1 VSDLEIRIS
10 RYLDGEASAAEAA
23 EIRALLERSPEARA
37 LLREMMLLSRAARKL
52 PSLDAPRRS
61 SEARLFRQLM
71 AEGFTAAGAENAP
84 VEPAARVADLHAVS
98 RWRSASRLVPVAG
111 VMALLL
117 LVIGSER
124 LVAPAHGDLA
134 VSRLPSSPGAIAGVQ
149 APVMP
154 RADASFSSRSPEP
167 GYRAAHSGSGARSMG
182 ASETSSLLAAEQ
194 TVRTSV
200 ESAVASSHMST
211 DGSLASRDIAP
222 PQSSATADIST
233 PVRPQLLSLRS
244 TLRSTSGGSASSAAG
259 ASERTS
265 FRVHSASESGASTF
279 AASLRPGVS
288 YIGKGGGL
296 MAQEMSIRFDAS
308 LGEGHRVSLIAG
320 QAPTISEI
328 HTDRTRL
335 PDPPQLHTSALRTID
350 DSKSSG
356 FTGSSATA
364 PIELTPV
371 VASAAPV
378 TTSSVELRMKNE
390 VWLGVGYSYT
400 ITPLQGMRI
409 GAGAKAGSSPSAWRV
424 GIELPVSYQMMKGI
438 SVEAVPAATFVSP
451 HDRSSSS
458 YAVDGVPGG
467 FSYQGES
474 QRISFTSIGLEIG
487 LCVELDGR

>member
-1 VSDLEIRIS
+1 VTDLEVRIS

-23 EIRALLERSPEARA
+23 EIRELLERSPEARA
-37 LLREMMLLSRAARKL
+37 LLREMVLLSRAARKL

-71 AEGFTAAGAENAP
+71 AEGFTAAGAETAP
-84 VEPAARVADLHAVS
+84 VEPTVRVADLHAVS
-98 RWRSASRLVPVAG
+98 RWRSASRLIPVAG

-134 VSRLPSSPGAIAGVQ
+134 VSRPPSSPGAIAGVQ
-149 APVMP
+149 APVAP
-154 RADASFSSRSPEP
+154 RPDASFSSRSPEP

-211 DGSLASRDIAP
+211 DGSPASRDIAP
-222 PQSSATADIST
+222 QSSATTDIST

-244 TLRSTSGGSASSAAG
+244 TLRSTSGGSESSAAG

>member
-1 VSDLEIRIS
+1 MSDLEVRIS

-23 EIRALLERSPEARA
+23 KIHELLERSPEARA

-52 PSLDAPRRS
+52 PSLDVPRRS
-61 SEARLFRQLM
+61 SEARLFRQLT
-71 AEGFTAAGAENAP
+71 AEGFTAAGAETAP
-84 VEPAARVADLHAVS
+84 VEPAARVADPHAVS
-98 RWRSASRLVPVAG
+98 RWRSASRLVSVAG

-134 VSRLPSSPGAIAGVQ
+134 VGQPSSLGTIAGVQ
-149 APVMP
+149 APVTP
-154 RADASFSSRSPEP
+154 HTDASHASRSPQL
-167 GYRAAHSGSGARSMG
+167 GYRSAHSSSGARSMG
-182 ASETSSLLAAEQ
+182 ASEGFPVAEQ
-194 TVRTSV
+194 TPRTSV
-200 ESAVASSHMST
+200 ESAVTSARMSA
-211 DGSLASRDIAP
+211 DGSLASTDIAT
-222 PQSSATADIST
+222 PQSSATADVST
-233 PVRPQLLSLRS
+233 SARSLLSLRS
-244 TLRSTSGGSASSAAG
+244 ALRSTSGGSGSSAG
-259 ASERTS
+259 TSERAN

-288 YIGKGGGL
+288 YIDKGGGL

-308 LGEGHRVSLIAG
+308 LGEGHRISLIAG

-335 PDPPQLHTSALRTID
+335 PDPPQLHTSSLRTID

-364 PIELTPV
+364 PIQLTPV
-371 VASAAPV
+371 VEYAAPV

-400 ITPLQGMRI
+400 ITPIQGMRI

-487 LCVELDGR
+487 LCVELGGH